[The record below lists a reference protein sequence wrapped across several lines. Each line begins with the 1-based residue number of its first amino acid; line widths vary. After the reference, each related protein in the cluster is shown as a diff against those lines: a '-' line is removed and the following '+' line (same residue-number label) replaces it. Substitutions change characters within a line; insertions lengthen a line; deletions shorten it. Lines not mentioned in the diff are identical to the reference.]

1 MLQFMIGSSGAGKS
15 SAAFDRIICEA
26 MECPDKT
33 YLVIVPEQFTLQTQK
48 ELVLRHPNKGIMN
61 IDVLS
66 FLRLAFR
73 VFEERGTKQGMVLED
88 MGKSLIVKKVLM
100 EHKSELQYFAANVN
114 RQGFAEEM
122 KSVLS
127 ELLQYGIREEELDA
141 MVQAAQAGKVPALS
155 RKMHDI
161 ALIYRAFQEFLATR
175 FITTEG
181 VFDLLADEI
190 AASEIVRDSVV
201 VLDGFTGFTPS
212 QYPLL
217 RALLKYARKVC
228 VTITMDREDAG
239 RVIRQES
246 YSNHRLFYTGYKTM
260 ETLRRLAGEA
270 GCEVEEAC
278 LLPEGAERV
287 PYRFRQA
294 PALAHLEKHLFRF
307 RYTPFADKPEALT
320 LWNCATPK
328 EEVLGTVFEIKRLVK
343 NGLRYKDI
351 AVVTGDVAGYGD
363 LLMRYFDEAG
373 IPGFEDCKRGIL
385 GNPLVELLRS
395 LLELSEGDFSYEKIF
410 RWIKCPLSGI
420 SDWDCDCIEN
430 YVLAY
435 GIRGR
440 SMWKKTWTRLPQKLR
455 KNSSDDPAQQEAMER
470 ERNRQKEKL
479 EKINAVRESVMET
492 IEPVLNVL
500 RDAETTTSDRIRA
513 LRGYLTENKTE
524 DRLDWMIQKLKEDKA
539 ENRRNRMLVKEYEQI
554 FRQVEDIFA
563 RVEELLADDC
573 LPVKEFSEI
582 LETGFSEAKVGVVPP
597 GRDQV
602 VVGDIERTRLQDIKA
617 LFFLGV
623 NEGIVPL
630 NASAGGILSDSD
642 REFFLNARIE
652 LAPTARQ
659 QIYTAEYYLY
669 LNMTK
674 PSQKLYVS
682 YANKDAEGKELRA
695 SYLIGKLQGLFPK
708 LEAENPML
716 QKDASAVLGAD
727 GGRSAMLTALREYRE
742 GESEFEQTEL
752 LRVMAEHAVDVEQMA
767 EQVFFRPPSQQL
779 DAEQV
784 QKLYGDELR
793 GSVTRLE
800 RYAQCAMGF
809 FLEYGMK
816 LEERELYRLSM
827 PELGSMFHEALE
839 LFSKKLKEDG
849 KQWAKLTDEEQER
862 YTEEA
867 TEQAISAY
875 KSEKLLEE
883 DKRTEYMIDRVK
895 KTVLRTVSTIREQ
908 LQNTLL
914 VPELFEADFRYQ
926 APGLDFHGKIDRVD
940 LYEDAKNCY
949 VKIMDYKSGNMQLD
963 LNKVYHGLQMQ
974 LGLYLD
980 AMITE
985 LEKEKP
991 GKEIIPAAMLYYH
1004 VFNPLVERSGNSAA
1018 EIVKELRPDGLIN
1031 RDEVVLKYLDSELLP
1046 AIGAAAYAK
1055 GSGLREKVNG
1065 KYLPVRTKQGGV
1077 LYDSDALV
1085 SKENFEHL
1093 RDYLKKRV
1101 EEFKEEIQAG
1111 NAKSNPYR
1119 YKKENACEYCKFKA
1133 ICSFGG
1139 LCGKEERKIRE
1150 LEAGVVWGEI
1160 GPKNNS
1166 K

>member
-1 MLQFMIGSSGAGKS
+1 MLQFVIGSAGAGKS
-15 SAAFDRIICEA
+15 SRVFRQIIDEA
-26 MECPDKT
+26 QQNPEKT

-48 ELVLRHPNKGIMN
+48 ELVLRHPKKGIMN

-73 VFEERGTKQGMVLED
+73 VFEEQGTEEGMVLED

-100 EHKSELQYFAANVN
+100 EHRSELQYFAANVN

-122 KSVLS
+122 KSVIS
-127 ELLQYGIREEELDA
+127 ELLQYGIGEEELQS
-141 MVQAAQAGKVPALS
+141 MEQAAQTGMVPALG

-161 ALIYRAFQEFLATR
+161 ALIYREFQAFLENR

-181 VFDLLADEI
+181 IFDLLADEI
-190 AASEIVRDSVV
+190 AHSALVKDSVV

-212 QYPLL
+212 QYSLL
-217 RALLKYARKVC
+217 RALLKYARKVY
-228 VTITMDREDAG
+228 VTVTMDREDAG
-239 RVIRQES
+239 RVIRREV
-246 YSNHRLFYTGYKTM
+246 YGEHRLFYTGYKTM
-260 ETLRRLAGEA
+260 ETLRRLAAEA
-270 GCEVEEAC
+270 GCEVEAEC
-278 LLPEGAERV
+278 LLPENGDV
-287 PYRFRQA
+287 PYRFQNA

-307 RYTPFADKPEALT
+307 RNAAFLAEPESLE

-328 EEVLGTVFEIKRLVK
+328 EEVLGTVCEIKRLVR

-351 AVVTGDVAGYGD
+351 AVVTGDIAGYGE

-395 LLELSEGDFSYEKIF
+395 VLDLSEGDFSYEKVF
-410 RWIKCPLSGI
+410 RWVKCPLSGVKE
-420 SDWDCDCIEN
+420 SDCDKLEN

-440 SMWKKTWTRLPQKLR
+440 SMWSKAWNRLPGKMRR
-455 KNSSDDPAQQEAMER
+455 KTSDDPARQEALER
-470 ERNRQKEKL
+470 ELNRQKEKL
-479 EKINAVRESVMET
+479 EQINRIRAQIMDT
-492 IEPVLNVL
+492 LEPVLSVL
-500 RDAETTTSDRIRA
+500 RDKETTTAARVHA
-513 LRGYLTENKTE
+513 LRAYLEQNRIE
-524 DRLDWMIQKLKEDKA
+524 ERLDRMIQELSESGQ
-539 ENRRNRMLVKEYEQI
+539 ENRLNRILIKEYEQI
-554 FRQVEDIFA
+554 FRQVEEIFA
-563 RVEELLADDC
+563 KVEELLFDDK
-573 LPVKEFSEI
+573 LPVKEFIEI
-582 LETGFSEAKVGVVPP
+582 LETGFSEAKVGMVPP

-623 NEGIVPL
+623 NEGIVPIS
-630 NASAGGILSDSD
+630 ASTGGILSDGD
-642 REFFLNARIE
+642 REFFMNSRIE

-674 PSQKLYVS
+674 PSEKLYVS
-682 YANKDAEGKELRA
+682 YANKDEEGKELRA
-695 SYLIGKLQGLFPK
+695 SYLIGKLQGQFPK
-708 LEAENPML
+708 LCAKNPAL
-716 QKDASAVLGAD
+716 LRDAVSVLGAD
-727 GGRSAMLTALREYRE
+727 EGRSTMITALRDYRA
-742 GESEFEQTEL
+742 GKREFHEEAL
-752 LRVMAEHAVDVEQMA
+752 LRAMA
-767 EQVFFRPPSQQL
+767 EQDIDVESMTEQAFFCPPSQKL
-779 DAEQV
+779 EEEQV
-784 QKLYGDELR
+784 KKLYSDVLR
-793 GSVTRLE
+793 GSVSRLE

-816 LEERELYRLSM
+816 LEEREVYRLSM

-839 LFSKKLKEDG
+839 LFSKRLKE
-849 KQWAKLTDEEQER
+849 KNILWANLGDDELQQ

-867 TEQAISAY
+867 AEQAIAEY
-875 KSEKLLEE
+875 KNEKLLTD

-895 KTVLRTVSTIREQ
+895 QTVHRTVVTIREQ

-914 VPELFEADFRYQ
+914 TPELFEAEFSYQ
-926 APGLDFHGKIDRVD
+926 TSGLSFNGKIDRVD

-991 GKEIIPAAMLYYH
+991 DKKIIPAAMLYYH
-1004 VFNPLVERSGNSAA
+1004 VTNPVVERSGNYTD
-1018 EIVKELRPDGLIN
+1018 EIMKKLCPDGLIN
-1031 RDEVVLKYLDSELLP
+1031 RDEEVLKYLDSELLP
-1046 AIGAAAYAK
+1046 SAGAYAK
-1055 GSGLREKVNG
+1055 AAGLREKVNG
-1065 KYLPVRTKQGGV
+1065 KYLPVRTKVGGV
-1077 LYDSDALV
+1077 LYDSDSLV
-1085 SKENFEHL
+1085 AEKNFEQL
-1093 RDYLKKRV
+1093 RAYLKKQV
-1101 EEFKEEIQAG
+1101 EAFKTEIQNG
-1111 NAKSNPYR
+1111 NANANPYK
-1119 YKKENACEYCKFKA
+1119 YKQEHACKYCKFKA
-1133 ICSFGG
+1133 VCSFEE
-1139 LCGKEERKIRE
+1139 LSGKEERKIRDF
-1150 LEAGVVWGEI
+1150 EAGVVWGEI
-1160 GPKNNS
+1160 GQKSNV